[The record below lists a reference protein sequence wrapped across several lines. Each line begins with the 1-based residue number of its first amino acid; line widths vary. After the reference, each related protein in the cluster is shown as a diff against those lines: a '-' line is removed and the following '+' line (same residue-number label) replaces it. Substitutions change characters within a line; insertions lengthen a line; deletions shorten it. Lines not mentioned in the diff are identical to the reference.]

1 MTLAVASLI
10 LIMMLV
16 TAVGTLSYF
25 QKQYKTTLTTHQVG
39 MVELLADSIDATI
52 TSAQSALQ
60 GNAKVFP
67 ADIANDPQK
76 IQQWLENRT
85 GLKTQ
90 FFTNH
95 LMMFDQ
101 NGSVVALTPLSHDI
115 SHAEQHIQKIIGQTF
130 TTGAPQ
136 ISAPMPCCNNPK
148 ELQMI
153 FTAPVIVNGAKK
165 LVLAGSFNM
174 NRPNFLSHFLHVKIG
189 HNGSIRLINRE
200 HRVILH
206 SDQSRVHHVA
216 VDGLSSAI
224 DQAFAEQTPVNLR
237 HTDAY
242 NRDVITSLVLLKQAE
257 ILVASSYQVSEAYAA
272 ANSARNLFIWVTL
285 LGMLVAFVVILL
297 MMRMLTR
304 PLTTLASH
312 VSSLPE
318 KSGDERFIHLPVNG
332 EIGNL
337 TNAFNKMVQDLESQT
352 SALVA
357 SEQRYRIVTEF
368 TSDFTFWRLPD
379 GNFEFLSP
387 SCYELTGY
395 KREELYKNPDLI
407 EQIVHPDDLEEASKT
422 VAAIP
427 PEQADQDIEL
437 EYRIVTKDGT
447 ERWIRH
453 TCRSVID
460 ENGNFLGKRGCWC
473 DISEHKQL
481 AEQVN
486 HMVQH
491 DLLTGL
497 PNRSMFTNCLHQL
510 TAHKLEQRMAIVLFL
525 GIDRFKLINDT
536 LGHEVG
542 DQLLV
547 MVAERLRKLLQSG
560 DTLSRFGGDVF
571 AFILPGRDSRH
582 EAVTIAYRILE
593 CLENPF
599 NARGQQ
605 VALSGSIGIAL
616 YPQDGEDPESL
627 QKNAE
632 TAMYD
637 AKRNGKNCFR
647 FYARE
652 MNAQAAYMLQLDSSM
667 SASLYNNDFFLQYQ
681 PQLDLYEN
689 EIVAVEALLRWRH
702 PELGMIPPDR
712 FIPLAEES
720 GFIIKLGEWVLRTA
734 CKQCAEW
741 QQTGLAPLRVAVNV
755 SGRQFAEPDFVDLV
769 TDALAESG
777 LPSDLLELELTESLL
792 VTNAHQALQ
801 KLQMLKQMGIQLAVD
816 DFGTGYSSLAYLKH
830 FPLDR
835 LKVDKSFID
844 EILTNQDD
852 AAIAEAIIAMARAL
866 KLKVIAEGVETAE
879 QLAFLEQRGC
889 NEIQGYFLSKP
900 LTDPDLRSFVST
912 RREEG

>member
-1 MTLAVASLI
+1 MTLAVTSLI

-25 QKQYKTTLTTHQVG
+25 QKQYKTTLTTHQIG
-39 MVELLADSIDATI
+39 MLELLADSIDAAINT
-52 TSAQSALQ
+52 AQFALAS
-60 GNAKVFP
+60 NARNFP
-67 ADIANDPQK
+67 AEIVNDPQK
-76 IQQWLENRT
+76 IQQWLESRT

-95 LMMFDQ
+95 LMVFDQ

-115 SHAEQHIQKIIGQTF
+115 THAEQHIHNVVGKTF
-130 TTGAPQ
+130 AFGSSQ
-136 ISAPMPCCNNPK
+136 ISTPIPCCNNSK
-148 ELQMI
+148 ELQMV
-153 FTAPVIVNGAKK
+153 FTAPVKVNGVQK

-174 NRPNFLSHFLHVKIG
+174 NRPNFLSNFLNVKIG
-189 HNGSIRLINRE
+189 HNGAIRLINRE

-206 SDQSRVHHVA
+206 SDQSRVHHIA
-216 VDGLSSAI
+216 VDGLARAI
-224 DQAFAEQTPVNLR
+224 DQAFEEQAPVNLR
-237 HTDAY
+237 HKDAY
-242 NRDVITSLVLLKQAE
+242 NRDVITSLVMLKNAQ

-272 ANSARNLFIWVTL
+272 AKSARNLFIWVTL
-285 LGMLVAFVVILL
+285 IGMLAAFLVILL

-352 SALVA
+352 SALVT

-368 TSDFTFWRLPD
+368 TSDFTFWRLPN
-379 GNFEFLSP
+379 GSFEFLSP

-395 KREELYKNPDLI
+395 SREELYKTPDLI
-407 EQIVHPDDLEEASKT
+407 DRIVHPDDLETARNTISE
-422 VAAIP
+422 IE
-427 PEQADQDIEL
+427 PEQADQYFEL
-437 EYRIVTKDGT
+437 EYRILTKGGT

-453 TCRSVID
+453 TCRSIID
-460 ENGNFLGKRGCWC
+460 EKGNFLGRRGCWS

-481 AEQVN
+481 ADQVN

-497 PNRSMFTNCLHQL
+497 PNRSMFTSCLHKL
-510 TAHKLEQRMAIVLFL
+510 TANKPEQKMAIVLLL

-536 LGHEVG
+536 LGHETG

-593 CLENPF
+593 CLETPF

-616 YPQDGEDPESL
+616 YPQDGEGPEAL

-667 SASLYNNDFFLQYQ
+667 SASLHNHDFFLQYQ
-681 PQLDLYEN
+681 PQLELYDN
-689 EIVAVEALLRWRH
+689 QIVAVEALLRWRH

-734 CKQCAEW
+734 CRQCAEW

-777 LPSDLLELELTESLL
+777 LPANLLELELTESLL

-852 AAIAEAIIAMARAL
+852 AAIAEAIIAMAHAL
-866 KLKVIAEGVETAE
+866 KLKVIAEGVETAD

-900 LTDPDLRSFVST
+900 LFDSDLRSFVAT